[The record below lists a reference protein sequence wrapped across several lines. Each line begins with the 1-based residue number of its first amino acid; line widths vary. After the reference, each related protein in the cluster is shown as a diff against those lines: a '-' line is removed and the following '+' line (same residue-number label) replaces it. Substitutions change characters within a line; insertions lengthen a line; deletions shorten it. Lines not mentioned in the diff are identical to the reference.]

1 MPPGNQWRAGIV
13 RANSYDTPWLVTP
26 PAPHKVVSR
35 YTFFDLMSTNL
46 HAEIQWMPGAISQSN
61 FRLHA
66 IEGIR
71 DVVSKWKKWRWSRFK
86 EMQRERGQFAVAT
99 WHNRKNRADLNQY
112 WWSCEMMNRE
122 FLDWVPPPYSDPV
135 DVQLPH
141 IFCTPLPQPV
151 PHTSWFYSYWHKHS
165 TFTYSCMMSAADSV
179 PCCSSKAIFSTSV
192 SIAAMTSRWQRSTSQ
207 LTRRDRE
214 AMTECTSAN
223 CVV

>member
-1 MPPGNQWRAGIV
+1 
-13 RANSYDTPWLVTP
+13 
-26 PAPHKVVSR
+26 
-35 YTFFDLMSTNL
+35 
-46 HAEIQWMPGAISQSN
+46 
-61 FRLHA
+61 
-66 IEGIR
+66 
-71 DVVSKWKKWRWSRFK
+71 
-86 EMQRERGQFAVAT
+86 MQRSSGCPGLSPNLIFVCTLLKALEMWFLNEKSDVEVDLKKCREKEANLRWLHDIIA
-99 WHNRKNRADLNQY
+99 KNRADLNQY

-151 PHTSWFYSYWHKHS
+151 PHTRWFYSYWHKHS